1 MDEKD
6 KKIQQLERELSINK
20 LAEKSGADR
29 ELLSS
34 LLPQDLPTVDNQG
47 NILSDNNEPQ
57 SLKDYIRKD
66 STLSKL
72 EGSIFPQSEQSSA
85 SSSESPRGLTSSGV
99 PKAKG
104 EPPKPSKSPTKSTV
118 EANEERARQQVLKRF
133 GYV

>member
-6 KKIQQLERELSINK
+6 RKIQQLERELSINK

-34 LLPQDLPTVDNQG
+34 LLPQELPTVDEQG
-47 NILSDNNEPQ
+47 NLLSDDNEPQ

-72 EGSIFPQSEQSSA
+72 EGSLFPQSEQSSA
-85 SSSESPRGLTSSGV
+85 SSNQSGAILASSGV

-104 EPPKPSKSPTKSTV
+104 EPPKASKSPTKSTV

>member
-1 MDEKD
+1 MDD
-6 KKIQQLERELSINK
+6 
-20 LAEKSGADR
+20 
-29 ELLSS
+29 
-34 LLPQDLPTVDNQG
+34 QG

-57 SLKDYIRKD
+57 SLKNYIRKD